1 VDSDKGLAS
10 ILSQHSVEQTVQNV
24 ERILKAKGVKLF
36 ALIDHS
42 GEAESAGLKMRPT
55 KLILFGNPKAG
66 TPLMLAA
73 RSTAIDL
80 PLKFLVWEDAEG
92 RVWITYNSAAYL
104 QARHGFPPELLPN
117 IGVVEA
123 LAKSA
128 AA

>member
-1 VDSDKGLAS
+1 VDSDNGLAN
-10 ILSQHSVEQTVQNV
+10 ILSQHSVKQTVQNV
-24 ERILKAKGVKLF
+24 ERILEEKGVKLF

-73 RSTAIDL
+73 PSSAIDL
-80 PLKFLVWEDAEG
+80 PLKFLIWEDAEG

-104 QARHGFPPELLPN
+104 QARHGFPSDLLPN
-117 IGVVEA
+117 IAVVAA